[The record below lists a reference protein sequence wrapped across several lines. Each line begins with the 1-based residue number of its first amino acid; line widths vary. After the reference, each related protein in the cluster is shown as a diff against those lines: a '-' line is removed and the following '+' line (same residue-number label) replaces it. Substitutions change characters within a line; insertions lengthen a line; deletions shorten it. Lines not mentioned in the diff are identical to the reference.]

1 MKNPTHFIEV
11 YSNTIDTYCTGIVTI
26 DLLDKYLEK
35 TSIEFTLKTIAVWK
49 IKFKEN
55 ATPPIPRKI
64 D

>member
-11 YSNTIDTYCTGIVTI
+11 YSNSIDTYYTGVVLI
-26 DLLDKYLEK
+26 DFLSEYLSE
-35 TSIEFTLKTIAVWK
+35 TDNSIWLKTIAVWK

-55 ATPPIPRKI
+55 ATPPLPRKI